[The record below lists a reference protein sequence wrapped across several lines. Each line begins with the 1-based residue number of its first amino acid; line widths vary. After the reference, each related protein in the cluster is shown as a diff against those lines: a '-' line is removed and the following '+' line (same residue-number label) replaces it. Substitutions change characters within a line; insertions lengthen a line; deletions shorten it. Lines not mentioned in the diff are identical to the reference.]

1 MHSNQSSPKEVIFHK
16 ASGQLELA
24 WQDASRRVFSGAFL
38 RQHCKCAGCEQQRRK
53 GVMASQGSPKILKI
67 IDLGN
72 IGLNI
77 SFDDEHNRGI
87 FPWAYLRELR
97 DVA

>member
-1 MHSNQSSPKEVIFHK
+1 MHSKKSCPKEVIFHK

-38 RQHCKCAGCEQQRRK
+38 RFHCKCAVCIQQRRK
-53 GVMASQGSPKILKI
+53 GVAIERSNQKILTV

-72 IGLNI
+72 VGLHI

-87 FPWAYLRELR
+87 YPWSYLRELN
-97 DVA
+97 DVH

>member
-1 MHSNQSSPKEVIFHK
+1 MHSNITSPKEVIFHR
-16 ASGQLELA
+16 ATGQLELA
-24 WQDASRRVFSGAFL
+24 WADDLRRVFSGPFL
-38 RQHCKCAGCEQQRRK
+38 RHHCKCAACEQQRRK
-53 GVMASQGSPKILKI
+53 GEKTVQSAAKILII

-87 FPWAYLRELR
+87 FPWVYLRELK
-97 DVA
+97 DLP